1 MSIVEKYINYVK
13 NEAMKSRKKA
23 GIKSFWAIKLTN
35 G

>member
-23 GIKSFWAIKLTN
+23 GIRLFWAIRPTS

>member
-13 NEAMKSRKKA
+13 NEAMKKPEKA